1 MSKASE
7 DKSIVPFEV
16 NLDFSLKVL
25 FGRGGI
31 LFVVVSFFV
40 VF

>member
-16 NLDFSLKVL
+16 NVDFSLKVL
-25 FGRGGI
+25 FGKAGM
-31 LFVVVSFFV
+31 LFVVVSFLFV
-40 VF
+40 F